1 MEIIDKTTD
10 RMKSFLLFCL
20 YSSILSLGVLAGSCG
35 LESVGVYVVPDAAPN
50 HSLST
55 AATADEAVPANASAS
70 SNKGG
75 SAFEVT
81 GYLPDYQI
89 ANVKPSVARYLT
101 DLVFFSFAPTRNGDF
116 TRDVMTPSEF
126 AFLKEV
132 KRRYGTRIL
141 LGLSEHRSGGALATI
156 SERKPLREKF
166 AVSLAD
172 YLLKQGFDGVDIDW
186 EYPTDT
192 ENAQFAVLLQQI
204 HSIFA
209 PLGLRLTVAVSPSH
223 PLTREAYAEVDRIH
237 VMAYD
242 DWGRHSTLSEAAD
255 DIQAFEEQGAVAS
268 KLQLGVPFYGRG
280 YREDGP
286 SWNDAVSYR
295 TLQAR
300 YSPGPGEDTVSGYYF
315 NGIDTVREKVRLAKA
330 EGLAGVMVWEIGQD
344 TTGRTSLL
352 RAISQTRATFN

>member
-1 MEIIDKTTD
+1 M
-10 RMKSFLLFCL
+10 FCL

-50 HSLST
+50 NSSRM
-55 AATADEAVPANASAS
+55 AATADEAFPANSNAS
-70 SNKGG
+70 SKTVGN
-75 SAFEVT
+75 SFEVT

-89 ANVKPSVARYLT
+89 ANVQPSVARYLT
-101 DLVFFSFAPTRNGDF
+101 DLVFFSFAPTRDADF
-116 TRDVMTPSEF
+116 TRDVMTSAEL

-132 KRRYGTRIL
+132 KSRYGTRIL
-141 LGLSEHRSGGALATI
+141 LGLSEHRSRGALASI
-156 SERKPLREKF
+156 CERKPLREKL
-166 AVSLAD
+166 AASLAD

-186 EYPTDT
+186 EYPRSS
-192 ENAQFAVLLQQI
+192 ENADFAALLQQI
-204 HSIFA
+204 HSVFA

-223 PLTREAYAEVDRIH
+223 PLSRVAYAAVDRIH

-255 DIQAFEEQGAVAS
+255 DIRAFEDQGAAAA

-352 RAISQTRATFN
+352 RAISRTRATFN

>member
-1 MEIIDKTTD
+1 M
-10 RMKSFLLFCL
+10 FCL

-50 HSLST
+50 NSSRM
-55 AATADEAVPANASAS
+55 AATADEAFPANSNTS
-70 SNKGG
+70 SKIVGN
-75 SAFEVT
+75 SFEVT
-81 GYLPDYQI
+81 GYLPYYQI
-89 ANVKPSVARYLT
+89 ANVQPSVARYLT
-101 DLVFFSFAPTRNGDF
+101 DLVFFSFAPTRDADF
-116 TRDVMTPSEF
+116 SRDVMTPSEL

-141 LGLSEHRSGGALATI
+141 LGLSEHRSQGALASI
-156 SERKPLREKF
+156 CARKPLREKL
-166 AVSLAD
+166 AASLAD
-172 YLLKQGFDGVDIDW
+172 YLLKEGFDGVDIDW
-186 EYPTDT
+186 EYPRSS
-192 ENAQFAVLLQQI
+192 ENAEFAALLQQI
-204 HSIFA
+204 HSVFA

-223 PLTREAYAEVDRIH
+223 PLSRAAYAAVDRIH

-255 DIQAFEEQGAVAS
+255 DIRAFEEQGASAA

>member
-1 MEIIDKTTD
+1 M
-10 RMKSFLLFCL
+10 
-20 YSSILSLGVLAGSCG
+20 SLGVLAGSCG

-50 HSLST
+50 NSSQMAT
-55 AATADEAVPANASAS
+55 TADEAVPANTNAE
-70 SNKGG
+70 SNTVGN
-75 SAFEVT
+75 SFEVT
-81 GYLPDYQI
+81 GYLPYYQI
-89 ANVKPSVARYLT
+89 ANVQPSIARYLT
-101 DLVFFSFAPTRNGDF
+101 DLVFFSFAPTRDADF
-116 TRDVMTPSEF
+116 TRDVMTPSEL

-132 KRRYGTRIL
+132 KRRYGTRII
-141 LGLSEHRSGGALATI
+141 LGLSEHRSQGALASI
-156 SERKPLREKF
+156 CERKPLREKL
-166 AVSLAD
+166 AASLAD

-186 EYPTDT
+186 EYPRSS
-192 ENAQFAVLLQQI
+192 ENADFAALLQQI
-204 HSIFA
+204 HSVFA

-223 PLTREAYAEVDRIH
+223 PLSRAAYAAVDRIH

-255 DIQAFEEQGAVAS
+255 DIRAFEEQGASAA

-300 YSPGPGEDTVSGYYF
+300 YSPGPAEDTVSGYYF
-315 NGIDTVREKVRLAKA
+315 NGIDTVREKARLAKA